1 MIVIYDGSFE
11 GFLTLVYEVYYQ
23 KLKPKKIVKELPNSL
38 ILDDIRVIESDE
50 IKSLKVLEGLKKRFA
65 QKNFEVIFHIFMCDS
80 VEFELDLLHFIILG
94 FKSQKELENINYP
107 FVFNIQ
113 NLQKELFRYSH
124 KMSGFIR
131 FMELDDGT
139 LYGKIE
145 TKFNIVY
152 HLGTHFSERFNNQN
166 YIIHDIKRKLAFVK
180 IGNTHQVQEVATFDK
195 PTMSVNEEKFS
206 NLWKTFFASVA
217 IQSRE
222 NKKLQK
228 QMVPLIYRTFMTE
241 FKED

>member
-23 KLKPKKIVKELPNSL
+23 KLNPKKILKELPNSL

-50 IKSLKVLEGLKKRFA
+50 IKSLKVLEALKKKFT
-65 QKNFEVIFHIFMCDS
+65 KKHFETIFHIFMCDS

-113 NLQKELFRYSH
+113 NLEKELFRYSH
-124 KMSGFIR
+124 KMTGFIR
-131 FMELDDGT
+131 FSELEDGT

-180 IGNTHQVQEVATFDK
+180 IGNTHQVQEVATFDE

-217 IQSRE
+217 IQSRK
-222 NKKLQK
+222 NLKLQR

-241 FKED
+241 FIEK

>member
-1 MIVIYDGSFE
+1 
-11 GFLTLVYEVYYQ
+11 LTLVYEVYYQ
-23 KLKPKKIVKELPNSL
+23 KLKPKKILKELPNSL

-113 NLQKELFRYSH
+113 NLEKELFRYSH
-124 KMSGFIR
+124 KMTGFIR
-131 FMELDDGT
+131 FSELEDGT
-139 LYGKIE
+139 LYSKIE

-152 HLGTHFSERFNNQN
+152 HLGIHFSERFNNQN

-180 IGNTHQVQEVATFDK
+180 IGNTHQVQEVASFDE

-217 IQSRE
+217 IQSRK
-222 NKKLQK
+222 NVKLQR
-228 QMVPLIYRTFMTE
+228 QMVPLLYRTFMTE
-241 FKED
+241 FIEN